1 MGKEMKLLGKITFAE
16 YGAIRDYP
24 FMMGLQ
30 LGFSLSDGSA
40 VMDGGKH
47 AVNMNPDCKWKT
59 MNREVA
65 ITKSVEYVYDI
76 LKAAKATYVSDLIGK
91 PVEVELEN
99 YTFKDFRI
107 LTEVL

>member
-1 MGKEMKLLGKITFAE
+1 MMKLLGKITFAE
-16 YGAIRDYP
+16 YGVIRDYP
-24 FMMGLQ
+24 FMIGLQ

-47 AVNMNPDCKWKT
+47 TVNISPDCKWVT
-59 MNREVA
+59 TNREIA
-65 ITKSVEYVYDI
+65 ITKSVDNVYNV

-91 PVEVELEN
+91 PVEVEVVN